1 MSFKIKLIYK
11 GSIAKI
17 IDQKINECLIFNI
30 LKEKILI
37 LLNEKVTTFTI
48 VWIMNPNDCMLVQII
63 YQIINNQNCNF

>member
-1 MSFKIKLIYK
+1 MSFKIKLIYI

-37 LLNEKVTTFTI
+37 LLNEKVT
-48 VWIMNPNDCMLVQII
+48 
-63 YQIINNQNCNF
+63 